1 MQWSIYNRWGQKVFE
16 SHSIKSS
23 WDGTYKGKLQP
34 MDVYAYTLS
43 VTFSNGQKITK
54 TGDITLLR

>member
-1 MQWSIYNRWGQKVFE
+1 VYEGSDM
-16 SHSIKSS
+16 KSG
-23 WDGTYKGKLQP
+23 WDGTFQGKLQP

-43 VTFSNGQKITK
+43 VTFSDGKKFTK

>member
-1 MQWSIYNRWGQKVFE
+1 MKWTIYNRYGQKVYE
-16 SHSIKSS
+16 SNNSKEA
-23 WDGTYKGKLQP
+23 WDGTFNGKLQP

-43 VTFSNGQKITK
+43 VTFSNGTKVTK